1 MKQILI
7 HSRLL
12 TADHLLIV
20 YYGLGYC
27 VLFFPFFFLF
37 CATPTILDS
46 DKTDDK
52 HQACV
57 LEAVILDRMIS
68 TMRKVTIKQQ
78 IILIKHAFYHC
89 ACR

>member
-27 VLFFPFFFLF
+27 VLFFPFL
-37 CATPTILDS
+37 CDS
-46 DKTDDK
+46 YNS
-52 HQACV
+52 
-57 LEAVILDRMIS
+57 RF
-68 TMRKVTIKQQ
+68 R
-78 IILIKHAFYHC
+78 
-89 ACR
+89 

>member
-27 VLFFPFFFLF
+27 VLFFPFFSSFVRLLQF
-37 CATPTILDS
+37 
-46 DKTDDK
+46 
-52 HQACV
+52 
-57 LEAVILDRMIS
+57 
-68 TMRKVTIKQQ
+68 
-78 IILIKHAFYHC
+78 
-89 ACR
+89 

>member
-27 VLFFPFFFLF
+27 VLFFPFFFPLL
-37 CATPTILDS
+37 CDS
-46 DKTDDK
+46 YNS
-52 HQACV
+52 
-57 LEAVILDRMIS
+57 RF
-68 TMRKVTIKQQ
+68 R
-78 IILIKHAFYHC
+78 
-89 ACR
+89 